1 MLKYE
6 QVLLVLAPVYWN
18 TGIGI
23 LVLEYKLQGQ
33 HLWLALNS
41 ILISKVRSH
50 CPLISLCQG

>member
-6 QVLLVLAPVYWN
+6 QVLLVLAPVY
-18 TGIGI
+18 IGI
-23 LVLEYKLQGQ
+23 HGHGQ